1 MFLLYFFAGLLVFFT
16 IFLAVDFMSVFS
28 NYSVPTR
35 VIIEYYSYS
44 APVIVYQMIPVA
56 CLLGTVF
63 AISSLNRSSE
73 LVALFS
79 LGLSLARICAPI
91 LIIVS
96 SVSAFSYW
104 LSDRILPQV
113 MQKKNYLYYV
123 EIRNRPALYSTV
135 KTDKIWY
142 RSENV
147 LFNIKTLSNEAK
159 LAQGLTLYYFDPSW
173 NLIQLMNAESVEL
186 GKKQWTLKDGSVTLF
201 TEESSFPYTQSFKTK
216 VIDMDEE
223 IADLQST
230 ARSMD
235 TLNVS
240 QLKKFIRKNKES
252 GLDTLHYEVDYHS
265 KYSYAF
271 AAFVMSLMG
280 IPFSVSRQ
288 RSGGMFFNA
297 GMCVLLAFLYWSF
310 YSATLSMGKHGTLPP
325 VLAAWLP
332 NVFVIAGSVY
342 LLSKLKK

>member
-1 MFLLYFFAGLLVFFT
+1 MFFS
-16 IFLAVDFMSVFS
+16 IFVAVDFMSVFS
-28 NYSVPTR
+28 NYSVPTE
-35 VIIEYYSYS
+35 VIIQYYTYS

-56 CLLGTVF
+56 CLLATVF
-63 AISSLNRSSE
+63 SLSNLNKSSE

-79 LGLSLARICAPI
+79 LGLSLARVCAPI

-104 LSDRILPQV
+104 MSDRILPQV

-123 EIRNRPALYSTV
+123 EIRQRPRLYSTV

-147 LFNIKTLSNEAK
+147 LFNIRTLNTEANM
-159 LAQGLTLYYFDPSW
+159 AQGLTLYYFDSDW
-173 NLIQLMNAESVEL
+173 NLIQLMKADVVEL
-186 GKKQWTLKDGSVTLF
+186 GSPQWKLNDGTVTLF
-201 TEESSFPYTQSFKTK
+201 TQDTSFPMTQSFKSKT
-216 VIDMDEE
+216 IEMNED

-235 TLNVS
+235 TLNVA
-240 QLKKFIRKNKES
+240 QLKKFIQKNKES
-252 GLDTLHYEVDYHS
+252 GLDTLQYEVDYHS

-271 AAFVMSLMG
+271 AAFFMSLMG

-288 RSGGMFFNA
+288 RSGGTFFNA

-310 YSATLSMGKHGTLPP
+310 YSATLSMGKLGTLHPAA
-325 VLAAWLP
+325 AAWLP
-332 NVFVIAGSVY
+332 NILIVLGSLY
-342 LLSKLKK
+342 LISKLKK